1 MNTELEE
8 IASVKS
14 RCKPERGKS
23 VDTSETTVLCTEAV
37 NLSRLSQR
45 SVSSVLPSVPR
56 KEKKLYAG
64 FLFVTAP
71 SEWGGGVSY
80 NYLSAQEA
88 RRALSSQPPSA
99 AAGKQPLE
107 TIWNFPCH
115 SEAITFLQHEKYF
128 FQK

>member
-23 VDTSETTVLCTEAV
+23 VDTSETAVLCTEAV
-37 NLSRLSQR
+37 NLSRLTQR
-45 SVSSVLPSVPR
+45 SVSSVLPSVLR

-80 NYLSAQEA
+80 NYLSAREA
-88 RRALSSQPPSA
+88 RRALS
-99 AAGKQPLE
+99 
-107 TIWNFPCH
+107 
-115 SEAITFLQHEKYF
+115 
-128 FQK
+128 